1 MPALTN
7 IYDYPDILSIML
19 VAPKPE
25 YLARYVIQPRFVQDA
40 NMTPG
45 QRYQMER
52 YPYLGDDGSLTE
64 AARVRQPM
72 DVIGTSNARGFG
84 KEIVYIEV
92 NEHTGPAS
100 STDVTQPGHMTFAIE
115 NLMKSQ
121 KQIWDRTQ
129 IDPLTTPD
137 FHQSVGSDLLLD
149 DWRRYQDRI
158 YINRLI
164 ADGIKYNPDNVAD
177 GGTYASGP
185 PKFSVADLNRIGAIL
200 RRNNVPVFDDGFYH
214 ALIDNQMFLHL
225 LEDTAFGTFVQQ
237 GAFYTYSQ
245 IMDQTNPYAPP
256 KMPLPGFALD
266 PQKPEQA
273 QMLQGGAAN
282 GSLTTRGTFY
292 NQMLPMFNITMPAGF
307 TFLNF
312 RIFVTNN
319 IPTSKV
325 TLNYTAS
332 TDSVKHPT
340 GSASRTA
347 YNGLFFGKDVLGEI
361 YGGDPMDG
369 VPVKV
374 KRSMNDDYQRFL
386 ILIWQAFFG
395 ITTLNNNFVV
405 NARTYAD

>member
-1 MPALTN
+1 MAPLTN

-25 YLARYVIQPRFVQDA
+25 YLARYVIQPRFVQDF

-52 YPYLGDDGSLTE
+52 YPFLGDDGSLTQ
-64 AARVRQPM
+64 AARIRQPM
-72 DVIGTSNARGFG
+72 DVIGTSNARDFR

-100 STDVTQPGHMTFAIE
+100 STDPTQPGHMMFAIE
-115 NLMKSQ
+115 SLMKAQ
-121 KQIWDRTQ
+121 RQIWDRSQ
-129 IDPLTTPD
+129 VDPLMTPD

-158 YINRLI
+158 YINELI
-164 ADGIKYNPDNVAD
+164 GNGTKYNPSGVAD

-214 ALIDNQMFLHL
+214 ALVDNQFLLHL
-225 LEDTAFGTFVQQ
+225 MEDPQFNVIAQQ
-237 GAFYTYSQ
+237 SAYYTYGQ
-245 IMDQTNPYAPP
+245 VMDSSNPYGPP
-256 KMPLPGFALD
+256 KMPLPGFALN
-266 PQKPEQA
+266 PQDVQQA
-273 QMLQGGAAN
+273 QMLQGGGN
-282 GSLTTRGTFY
+282 GNIATRGTFF
-292 NQMLPMFNITMPAGF
+292 NQMLPMFNVTMPAGF

-325 TLNYTAS
+325 TLTYTAS
-332 TDSVKHPT
+332 TDAVKHPT
-340 GSASRTA
+340 GSALRTA
-347 YNGLFFGKDVLGEI
+347 YNGLFFGKDVIGEI
-361 YGGDPMDG
+361 YGGDPQDG
-369 VPVKV
+369 VPIRV

-395 ITTLNNNFVV
+395 ITTLNSNFIV